1 MALCLV
7 SLVLISIWIKL
18 LASHIFLNVWLLNFD
33 NNVVI
38 VFRFSPV
45 CIVRLHFFFNFPPK
59 LVSAQLLLDGFSTKT
74 KLRIQTG
81 LGLYLFLLYF
91 VSRKY
96 DNYSIY
102 RTIIYSTIAISTI
115 VYSIIINNTIAL

>member
-38 VFRFSPV
+38 FFRFSPV
-45 CIVRLHFFFNFPPK
+45 CIIRLHFFCYFPPK
-59 LVSAQLLLDGFSTKT
+59 LVSAQLLLDSFST
-74 KLRIQTG
+74 KLRIQTE
-81 LGLYLFLLYF
+81 LVLYLFLLYF

-96 DNYSIY
+96 YNYGIY

-115 VYSIIINNTIAL
+115 VYSIIINNTIVL